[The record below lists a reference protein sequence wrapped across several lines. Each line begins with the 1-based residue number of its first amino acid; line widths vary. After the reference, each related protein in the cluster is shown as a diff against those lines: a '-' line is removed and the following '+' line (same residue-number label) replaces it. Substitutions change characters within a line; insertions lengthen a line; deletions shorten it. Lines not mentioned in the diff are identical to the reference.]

1 MSMDGREPR
10 LSSAGLMWGMV
21 WRSVVWYAVAGA
33 AHGADET
40 VRIWPVE
47 DYAGEDEELSR
58 GVA

>member
-1 MSMDGREPR
+1 
-10 LSSAGLMWGMV
+10 MWGMV